1 MTKFEKLVT
10 SEEMMVELIKDSPLY
25 DLVINWYCERAC
37 PRKNECQTKETKC
50 WIDKDIHSDAI
61 IRNWCQAEA

>member
-25 DLVINWYCERAC
+25 DLVINWYCEHAC
-37 PRKNECQTKETKC
+37 PKKPECRTKETNISSEVVIK
-50 WIDKDIHSDAI
+50 S
-61 IRNWCQAEA
+61 WCQAEA